1 MQLLPL
7 RRHLGL
13 ACALSCLLAAIPAQ
27 AQNGDRWYQVELL
40 VFSQEDGAS
49 AEEWEALPALAYPD
63 VYRFLVYPSLV
74 TARQERHPGKSQ
86 LDAIG
91 RQLIQLEDPNAV
103 PETGP
108 EPDGDVAAQTR
119 AVGDPKAPESTEGPP
134 PALVQEAPGEPEMA
148 IQEQPLLPTPFIA
161 LPHQQRTLHG
171 KSAYMQR
178 TGRFRTLFH
187 ETWVQPVPA
196 EADALPLIVDDS
208 GVLQDWPRLQGSV
221 KLYLSRYL
229 HIETNLWLNTSGDY
243 LPGAWRMPAAP
254 LGPASLIVEEPV
266 TTQYIEEPQ
275 PGISMPVPAPPEA
288 VDAMDPNSI
297 EPEESAPVYP
307 WRHAVLMR
315 QSRRMRSNELHYLDH
330 PLLGVV
336 VQLTP
341 LDKEQLAAM
350 ARAETAAADAP

>member
-1 MQLLPL
+1 MQQLSV

-13 ACALSCLLAAIPAQ
+13 ACALSCLLAVIPAL
-27 AQNGDRWYQVELL
+27 AQDGDRWYQVELL
-40 VFSQEDGAS
+40 VFSHEDGAS

-74 TARQERHPGKSQ
+74 TARQEQHPGQSQ
-86 LDAIG
+86 LDTVG

-103 PETGP
+103 PETGA
-108 EPDGDVAAQTR
+108 ELDGDVDAETR
-119 AVGDPKAPESTEGPP
+119 AAADPNAPDSDAGPP
-134 PALVQEAPGEPEMA
+134 PTLAPETAGEPET
-148 IQEQPLLPTPFIA
+148 QEQPLLPTPFIA

-196 EADALPLIVDDS
+196 EADALPLILDDS
-208 GVLQDWPRLQGSV
+208 GALQDWPRLQGSV

-229 HIETNLWLNTSGDY
+229 HMETNLWLNTPGDY
-243 LPGAWRMPAAP
+243 LPGEWRMPAAP
-254 LGPASLIVEEPV
+254 LGPASLVVEEPV
-266 TTQYIEEPQ
+266 TPRLFEEPL
-275 PGISMPVPAPPEA
+275 PGISTPFSAPPEP

-297 EPEESAPVYP
+297 EAGESEPVYP

-315 QSRRMRSNELHYLDH
+315 QSRRMRSNELHYIDH

-341 LDKEQLAAM
+341 LDEEQLAAM
-350 ARAETAAADAP
+350 ALAEMAAVDAP